1 MKEDLPAGDLLEMG
15 QRYND
20 SAAMCRL
27 HAAVV
32 KLPTISAS
40 KDEILEVLKR
50 FKCLHHWRGADGR
63 WLQKI
68 GCDIDI
74 IDLGLLY
81 QRFMV
86 PVKSEIENAQGKGM
100 YGATQSIA
108 CVAVGGALQPP
119 HFSEADAQ
127 MCWSTFLGVVSRV
140 ATQSYY

>member
-20 SAAMCRL
+20 SAAMRRL

-50 FKCLHHWRGADGR
+50 FKCIHHWRGPDGR

-81 QRFMV
+81 QRFMA
-86 PVKSEIENAQGKGM
+86 PVKSDVLEHLFGYRLSCRDTKLLLAFCRRCHATTARQGCRMHGLE
-100 YGATQSIA
+100 
-108 CVAVGGALQPP
+108 V
-119 HFSEADAQ
+119 
-127 MCWSTFLGVVSRV
+127 R
-140 ATQSYY
+140 

>member
-1 MKEDLPAGDLLEMG
+1 MKDVLPAGDLLEIG

-20 SAAMCRL
+20 SAAMRRL
-27 HAAVV
+27 HAEVV

-40 KDEILEVLKR
+40 KDDILKVLKG
-50 FKCLHHWRGADGR
+50 FKCIHHWLGADGR

-81 QRFMV
+81 RRFMV

-119 HFSEADAQ
+119 HFSEAEAQ
-127 MCWSTFLGVVSRV
+127 MCWSTFLGLVYRV

>member
-1 MKEDLPAGDLLEMG
+1 MKESLPAGDLLLFG

-20 SAAMCRL
+20 SAAMRRL

-32 KLPTISAS
+32 KLPTIAAS
-40 KDEILEVLKR
+40 KDDILKVLKR
-50 FKCLHHWRGADGR
+50 FKCIHHWCGADGR
-63 WLQKI
+63 WLRKI

-86 PVKSEIENAQGKGM
+86 PVKSEIENAQGKAM
-100 YGATQSIA
+100 YDASQAIA
-108 CVAVGGALQPP
+108 CVAVGGALRPP

-127 MCWSTFLGVVSRV
+127 MCWSVFLELVSRV

>member
-1 MKEDLPAGDLLEMG
+1 MKEELPAGDLLKFP
-15 QRYND
+15 QRYED
-20 SAAMCRL
+20 SAAMRRL
-27 HAAVV
+27 YAEVV
-32 KLPTISAS
+32 QLPTISAR
-40 KDEILEVLKR
+40 KNEILEVLKG
-50 FKCLHHWRGADGR
+50 FKCIHHWHGADGR
-63 WLQKI
+63 WCRKI

-86 PVKSEIENAQGKGM
+86 PVKSEIENDQGKGV

-127 MCWSTFLGVVSRV
+127 MCWSTFLGLVYRV
-140 ATQSYY
+140 ATQSDY

>member
-1 MKEDLPAGDLLEMG
+1 MKDVLPAGDLLEIG

-20 SAAMCRL
+20 SAAMRRL
-27 HAAVV
+27 HAEVV

-40 KDEILEVLKR
+40 KDDILKVLKG
-50 FKCLHHWRGADGR
+50 FKCIHHWLGADGR

-81 QRFMV
+81 QRFMA

-119 HFSEADAQ
+119 HFSEAEAQ
-127 MCWSTFLGVVSRV
+127 MCWSTFLGLVYRV